1 MLLLLARWRI
11 PLSYKEILRNNN
23 FVLLFLGKVISMTG
37 SLVYSIVS
45 ILYIYQISQSGWSV
59 GKLEIFSYL
68 PAIILGMLGGAF
80 ADIYNRKLIL
90 VYTDLT
96 LGFLFVLLSQFATV
110 NAVYIVTFFIG
121 FVTSFSGPA
130 LQSILPQVV
139 EKRLIL
145 KVNSIF
151 EVALQAMRVL
161 IPALGG
167 FLFTWIGFK
176 NVCIVNAVSYFCC
189 AFFVLKMKGDFRVS
203 EVKSKKEL
211 GLKFKELYHYLI
223 INRPCLFLILILS
236 LHFLGTGAWVAL
248 IAVFLKKTLFAADST
263 FGIVMSI
270 IAVGSLVG
278 GFIAPLLE
286 KKLPQPRPIQLSL
299 FLFSIAMLTMITLKS
314 LAVTY
319 AMFVLIGIGNAYFS
333 IGLNSYFQQNLE
345 SSILGRMFGAVNTV
359 AMLINVISM
368 GIGGLLSDRIGI
380 ENVYIG
386 GAILVSLAA
395 ILSLVLL
402 KPKNIQQEILSN
414 A

>member
-1 MLLLLARWRI
+1 M
-11 PLSYKEILRNNN
+11 SYREILRNNN
-23 FVLLFLGKVISMTG
+23 FVLLFLGKVISMAG

-45 ILYIYQISQSGWSV
+45 ILYVYQVSQSGWSV

-90 VYTDLT
+90 VYTDLI

-121 FVTSFSGPA
+121 FITSFSGPA

-145 KVNSIF
+145 KANSIF
-151 EVALQAMRVL
+151 EVVLQAMRVL

-167 FLFTWIGFK
+167 FVFIWIGFK
-176 NVCIVNAVSYFCC
+176 NVCIVNALSYFCC
-189 AFFVLKMKGDFRVS
+189 AFFVLKMRGDIRVS
-203 EVKSKKEL
+203 EVRRKKEL
-211 GLKFKELYHYLI
+211 GVKFKELYNYLKINKPCLYLI
-223 INRPCLFLILILS
+223 VILS
-236 LHFLGTGAWVAL
+236 LHYLGTGAWVAL
-248 IAVFLKKTLFAADST
+248 IAVFLKRTLFAADSA

-270 IAVGSLVG
+270 TAVGSLGG
-278 GFIAPLLE
+278 GFLAPLFE
-286 KKLPQPRPIQLSL
+286 KRMPQPRPIQLSL

-314 LAVTY
+314 LPVTY
-319 AMFVLIGIGNAYFS
+319 AMFFLIGIGNAYFS

-345 SSILGRMFGAVNTV
+345 SNILGRMFGAVNTV
-359 AMLINVISM
+359 TMLVNVISM

-386 GAILVSLAA
+386 GAILVSFAA
-395 ILSLVLL
+395 LLSFALL
-402 KPKNIQQEILSN
+402 KPKITQQEINPN